1 MARAYSTL
9 GDVIEQLRQNNQTNV
24 DINQGIAGLENMFGK
39 FFADLKRSSLEENR
53 ESGKGKAAEQ
63 TGRASG
69 SPKAQ
74 KSGGGLLSGLGSLRN
89 LGFLGSLGA
98 VAGGIT
104 LGAIGILKALGPAGV
119 GLGAFFIGLA
129 GAEAII
135 QKFAKGDAGAGIKNL
150 LINLSEGL
158 SSFSSKAFIALGT
171 VLAAGVLFPG
181 KTMKGLAA
189 VGIGLAGFFT
199 ALAGSDKLIQ
209 MMDGDGGANLKVLL
223 TNIAGGLDAFSTK
236 SFLALGAAMAGGAL
250 VSLFPGGAAAAS
262 VGLAAIGLGI
272 GAFITGL
279 AGISKLGAVLGVDG
293 SAFKVLVTNIAGGLD
308 SLNQIEGEGL
318 LKKIGAIAG
327 IGPALFAAMAGT
339 GATQITDGIVDGA
352 KKVMNFLFG
361 TDFKD
366 QKTTRKNMIRDMVD
380 SMKPLQELPDN
391 LGQKLETIGS
401 ALSKFMVTF
410 NKVAGGFNI
419 DEFSKSFSSLAI
431 TLSETRKLLYV
442 MANGGTYQMTGF
454 GNRIKQAVGSALS
467 FAGFDNELGK
477 ITFGKEGSGGLLDPN
492 LKTDQLVSQVG
503 RVNTILGRN
512 NTVQSD
518 PPNLNTSRRE
528 RRRGGTA
535 GSNNTVIDNSVRSTN
550 VNNSAPIIAK
560 SYTPDLQDSFMVS
573 GGRLVGG
580 L

>member
-74 KSGGGLLSGLGSLRN
+74 KSGGGLLSGLGSLKN

-250 VSLFPGGAAAAS
+250 ISLFPGGAQAAS
-262 VGLAAIGLGI
+262 LGLAAIGLGI

-293 SAFKVLVTNIAGGLD
+293 SAFKVLVTNIAGGLA

-327 IGPALFAAMAGT
+327 IGPALFAAMVGT
-339 GATQITDGIVDGA
+339 GGVQLVDGLVDGA

-361 TDFKD
+361 TDLKD

-518 PPNLNTSRRE
+518 PPNLNTSRRD
-528 RRRGGTA
+528 RRRGATA

-573 GGRLVGG
+573 GGRIVGG

>member
-1 MARAYSTL
+1 MARRYSTL
-9 GDVIEQLRQNNQTNV
+9 GDVIDQLKTNNDSSIDTTEAVDSLHNTVSSYFVKKERMDLEASREKSAAKQKAPGGSGVTEQV
-24 DINQGIAGLENMFGK
+24 K
-39 FFADLKRSSLEENR
+39 KAD
-53 ESGKGKAAEQ
+53 
-63 TGRASG
+63 
-69 SPKAQ
+69 
-74 KSGGGLLSGLGSLRN
+74 GGLLGSLKG
-89 LGFLGSLGA
+89 LKGIGFLGGLALLASA
-98 VAGGIT
+98 VGGGVAKILAG
-104 LGAIGILKALGPAGV
+104 LGPAGV
-119 GLGAFFIGLA
+119 GLGAFFLGLA

-135 QKFAKGDAGAGIKNL
+135 NKFASKDAGEGIKKL
-150 LINLSEGL
+150 LTNLSEGL
-158 SSFSSKAFIALGT
+158 SSFSTKAFMALGT
-171 VLAAGVLFPG
+171 VLAAGILFPG

-250 VSLFPGGAAAAS
+250 ISLFPGGAQAAS
-262 VGLAAIGLGI
+262 LGLAAIGLGI

-293 SAFKVLVTNIAGGLD
+293 SAFKVLVTNIAGGLA

-327 IGPALFAAMAGT
+327 IGPALFAAMVGT
-339 GATQITDGIVDGA
+339 GGVQLIDGLVDGA

-391 LGQKLETIGS
+391 LGQKLEAIGS

-512 NTVQSD
+512 NTVQAD
-518 PPNLNTSRRE
+518 PPNLNTSRRD

-560 SYTPDLQDSFMVS
+560 SFTPDLQDSFMVS
-573 GGRLVGG
+573 GGRIVGG

>member
-250 VSLFPGGAAAAS
+250 VSLFPGGAAATS

-293 SAFKVLVTNIAGGLD
+293 SAFKVLVTNIAGGLA

-327 IGPALFAAMAGT
+327 IGPALFAAMVGT
-339 GATQITDGIVDGA
+339 GGVQLIDGLVDGA

-361 TDFKD
+361 TDFED

-528 RRRGGTA
+528 RRRGATA

-573 GGRLVGG
+573 GGHIVGG

>member
-9 GDVIEQLRQNNQTNV
+9 GDVIEQLRQNNETNV

-74 KSGGGLLSGLGSLRN
+74 KSGGGLLSGLGSLKN

-98 VAGGIT
+98 IAGGIT

-158 SSFSSKAFIALGT
+158 SSFSSKAFMALGT

-250 VSLFPGGAAAAS
+250 ISLFPGGAAAAS

-293 SAFKVLVTNIAGGLD
+293 SAFKVLVTNIAGGLA

-327 IGPALFAAMAGT
+327 IGPALFAAMVGT
-339 GATQITDGIVDGA
+339 GGVQIIDGLVDGA

-391 LGQKLETIGS
+391 LGQKLEAIGS

-512 NTVQSD
+512 NTVQTD
-518 PPNLNTSRRE
+518 PPNLNTSRRD

-560 SYTPDLQDSFMVS
+560 SFTPDLQDSFMVS
-573 GGRLVGG
+573 GGRIVGG

>member
-293 SAFKVLVTNIAGGLD
+293 SAFKVLVTNIAGGLA

-573 GGRLVGG
+573 GGRIVGG

>member
-293 SAFKVLVTNIAGGLD
+293 SAFKVLVTNIAGGLA

-535 GSNNTVIDNSVRSTN
+535 GSNNTVIDNNVRSTN

>member
-24 DINQGIAGLENMFGK
+24 DINEGIAGLENMFGK
-39 FFADLKRSSLEENR
+39 FFADLKRSSLEDKR
-53 ESGKGKAAEQ
+53 ESGKAGAAEQ
-63 TGRASG
+63 TSRASG

-74 KSGGGLLSGLGSLRN
+74 KSGGFFSGFSGLKN
-89 LGFLGSLGA
+89 LGFLGGLGLLA
-98 VAGGIT
+98 KGIGSAAGK
-104 LGAIGILKALGPAGV
+104 ILAGLGPAGV
-119 GLGAFFIGLA
+119 GLGAFFLGLS

-135 QKFAKGDAGAGIKNL
+135 NKFASADAGEGIKKL

-158 SSFSSKAFIALGT
+158 SSFSTKSFMALGT
-171 VLAAGVLFPG
+171 VLAAGILFPG

-189 VGIGLAGFFT
+189 VGVGLASFFT

-250 VSLFPGGAAAAS
+250 ISLFPGGAQAAS
-262 VGLAAIGLGI
+262 LGLAAIGLGI

-293 SAFKVLVTNIAGGLD
+293 SAFKVLVTNIAGGLA

-339 GATQITDGIVDGA
+339 GAVQITDGIIDGA
-352 KKVMNFLFG
+352 KKVVNFLFG
-361 TDFKD
+361 TDLKD

-401 ALSKFMVTF
+401 ALTKFMVTF

-431 TLSETRKLLYV
+431 TLSETRKLLHV
-442 MANGGTYQMTGF
+442 MANGGTYEMTGF
-454 GNRIKQAVGSALS
+454 GNRIKQAFGSALS

-512 NTVQSD
+512 NTVQTS
-518 PPNLNTSRRE
+518 PPNLNTSRRD
-528 RRRGGTA
+528 RRRGATA
-535 GSNNTVIDNSVRSTN
+535 GNQNTVIDNSVRSTN
-550 VNNSAPIIAK
+550 VNNSAPVITNK
-560 SYTPDLQDSFMVS
+560 FNNDLQDCFSP
-573 GGRLVGG
+573 
-580 L
+580 

>member
-9 GDVIEQLRQNNQTNV
+9 GDVIEQLRKNNETNV

-39 FFADLKRSSLEENR
+39 FFADLKRTSLEDRR
-53 ESGKGKAAEQ
+53 EAGKGKAAEQ
-63 TGRASG
+63 TSRASG
-69 SPKAQ
+69 SPRAKE
-74 KSGGGLLSGLGSLRN
+74 KSGGGLFSSPLGKA
-89 LGFLGSLGA
+89 GA
-98 VAGGIT
+98 LALGGIGI
-104 LGAIGILKALGPAGV
+104 GAAGTGI
-119 GLGAFFIGLA
+119 GAFFLGLA
-129 GAEAII
+129 GAEAIM
-135 QKFAKGDAGAGIKNL
+135 QKFGGGDNLKKLLVNLAG
-150 LINLSEGL
+150 GL
-158 SSFSSKAFIALGT
+158 SAFGKKEFAALGT
-171 VLAAGVLFPG
+171 VMAAGVIFP
-181 KTMKGLAA
+181 KRTAIGLPA
-189 VGIGLAGFFT
+189 VGLGLAGFFT

-250 VSLFPGGAAAAS
+250 ISLFPGGAAAAS

-293 SAFKVLVTNIAGGLD
+293 SAFKVLVTNIAGGLA

-327 IGPALFAAMAGT
+327 IGPALFAAMVGT
-339 GATQITDGIVDGA
+339 GGVQLIDGLVDGA

-431 TLSETRKLLYV
+431 TLSETRKLLHV
-442 MANGGTYQMTGF
+442 MANGGTYEMTGF
-454 GNRIKQAVGSALS
+454 GNRIKQAIGSALS

-492 LKTDQLVSQVG
+492 LKTDQLVTQVG
-503 RVNTILGRN
+503 KVNTILGRN
-512 NTVQSD
+512 NTVQTS
-518 PPNLNTSRRE
+518 PPNLNTSRRD
-528 RRRGGTA
+528 RRRGATA
-535 GSNNTVIDNSVRSTN
+535 GNQNTVIDNSVRSTN
-550 VNNSAPIIAK
+550 VNNSAPVITNK
-560 SYTPDLQDSFMVS
+560 FNNDLQDCFSP
-573 GGRLVGG
+573 
-580 L
+580 

>member
-293 SAFKVLVTNIAGGLD
+293 SAFKVLVTNIAGGLA

-528 RRRGGTA
+528 RRRGATA

>member
-9 GDVIEQLRQNNQTNV
+9 GDVIEQLRKNNETNV

-39 FFADLKRSSLEENR
+39 FFADLKRTSLEDKR
-53 ESGKGKAAEQ
+53 ESGKGKAADQ
-63 TGRASG
+63 TSRASG
-69 SPKAQ
+69 SPRAQ

-89 LGFLGSLGA
+89 LGFLGSLGLI
-98 VAGGIT
+98 AGGIT
-104 LGAIGILKALGPAGV
+104 MGAVKLLAALGPAGV
-119 GLGAFFIGLA
+119 GLGAFFLGLG
-129 GAEAII
+129 GAEALI
-135 QKFAKGDAGAGIKNL
+135 QKFAKGDAGEGIKNL

-158 SSFSSKAFIALGT
+158 SSFSSKAFMALGT

-209 MMDGDGGANLKVLL
+209 MMDGDGGANLKKLL
-223 TNIAGGLDAFSTK
+223 QNIAGGLDAFSTK

-250 VSLFPGGAAAAS
+250 ISLFPGGAAAAS

-272 GAFITGL
+272 GGFITAL
-279 AGISKLGAVLGVDG
+279 AGFSKLGAVLGVDG
-293 SAFKVLVTNIAGGLD
+293 SAFKVLVTNIAEGLA

-327 IGPALFAAMAGT
+327 IGPALFAAMVGT
-339 GATQITDGIVDGA
+339 GGVQLIDGLVDGA

-391 LGQKLETIGS
+391 LGQKLGTIGS

-431 TLSETRKLLYV
+431 TLSETRKLLNV

-454 GNRIKQAVGSALS
+454 GNRIKQAIGSALS

-492 LKTDQLVSQVG
+492 LKTDQLVAQVG
-503 RVNTILGRN
+503 KVNTILGRN
-512 NTVQSD
+512 NTLQSE
-518 PPNLNTSRRE
+518 PPQITSTRNT
-528 RRRGGTA
+528 RRRGATA
-535 GSNNTVIDNSVRSTN
+535 GNQNTVIDNSVRSTN
-550 VNNSAPIIAK
+550 VNNSAPIITNK
-560 SYTPDLQDSFMVS
+560 FNNDLQDCFSP
-573 GGRLVGG
+573 
-580 L
+580 

>member
-9 GDVIEQLRQNNQTNV
+9 GDVIEQLRQNNETNV

-74 KSGGGLLSGLGSLRN
+74 KSGGGLLSGLGSLKN

-98 VAGGIT
+98 IAGGIT

-209 MMDGDGGANLKVLL
+209 MMDSDGGANLKVLL

-250 VSLFPGGAAAAS
+250 ISLFPGGAAAAS

-293 SAFKVLVTNIAGGLD
+293 SAFKVLVTNIAGGLA

-327 IGPALFAAMAGT
+327 IGPALFAAMVGT
-339 GATQITDGIVDGA
+339 GGVQIIDGLVDGA

-391 LGQKLETIGS
+391 LGQKLEAIGS

-512 NTVQSD
+512 NTVQTD
-518 PPNLNTSRRE
+518 PPNLNTSRRD

-560 SYTPDLQDSFMVS
+560 SFTPDLQDSFMVS
-573 GGRLVGG
+573 GGRIVGG